1 MYFCALHIALMSL
14 YVFLCFSCKAPWVFA
29 NVEEKCQGI
38 RKKLEDLARIG
49 AEVPSSV
56 ARVF

>member
-1 MYFCALHIALMSL
+1 MFF
-14 YVFLCFSCKAPWVFA
+14 YVFHVKHHGYSQMLT
-29 NVEEKCQGI
+29 EEKCQGI